1 VHISVLLKPLAS
13 FHILHF
19 VITTVTPVLLIASA
33 ARRDPSKR
41 SQRVRRIRGGSQ
53 LALRPH
59 DDSFEDLFL
68 LASNSCVCACVC
80 GFPLFSSDEECS
92 SYSLHGRLAI

>member
-1 VHISVLLKPLAS
+1 
-13 FHILHF
+13 
-19 VITTVTPVLLIASA
+19 VLLIASA

-68 LASNSCVCACVC
+68 LASNSCVCVRVC
-80 GFPLFSSDEECS
+80 GFPFFFQALKSVPAIPYMDALPFN
-92 SYSLHGRLAI
+92 LAILDVLVNFTSVL